1 MEKILKIANIRRKKF
16 KFYITKVK
24 DRKGHDYRY
33 SVSFEK
39 SAAELNW
46 KPNINFQEGI
56 FETIEW
62 YKNNSNWWKSLIN

>member
-1 MEKILKIANIRRKKF
+1 LNKIE
-16 KFYITKVK
+16 YTK

-39 SAAELNW
+39 SFSELGW
-46 KPNINFQEGI
+46 KPMKNFKNGI

-62 YKNNSNWWKSLIN
+62 YRNNTAWWEVLKH